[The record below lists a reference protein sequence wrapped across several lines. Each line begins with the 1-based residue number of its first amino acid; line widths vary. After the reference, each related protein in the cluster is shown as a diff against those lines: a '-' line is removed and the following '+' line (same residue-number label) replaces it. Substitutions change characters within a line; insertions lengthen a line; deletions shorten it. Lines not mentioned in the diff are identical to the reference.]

1 MLVMIMTRL
10 VVELVYQNNSWALR
24 LPEEYADP
32 FICDPIALQQQLAE
46 ADVLH
51 LVVDLSRT
59 PRVDSTGLKFL
70 LSLYQ
75 VCSSQGASLIL
86 RNPNHHLERI
96 LQIMQLNRLF
106 TIEHERHE

>member
-1 MLVMIMTRL
+1 MLGMVMTRL
-10 VVELVYQNNSWALR
+10 VAELVYENNSWALR
-24 LPEEYADP
+24 FQGEETQPLIVDP
-32 FICDPIALQQQLAE
+32 MIVRQQLSEAE
-46 ADVLH
+46 TQH
-51 LVVDLSRT
+51 LVINLGRA

-75 VCSSQGASLIL
+75 GCSGQGAQLIL

-106 TIEHERHE
+106 LIEHEDRE

>member
-10 VVELVYQNNSWALR
+10 VAELIYQDNSWALR
-24 LPEEYADP
+24 LPGEYAQPLIFDP
-32 FICDPIALQQQLAE
+32 TALQPQLAE
-46 ADVLH
+46 AGIQH
-51 LVVDLSRT
+51 LVIELSRA

-75 VCSSQGASLIL
+75 ACSSQDICLIL

-106 TIEHERHE
+106 CNCQP

>member
-1 MLVMIMTRL
+1 MLGMVMTRL
-10 VVELVYQNNSWALR
+10 VTELVCENNSWGLR
-24 LPEEYADP
+24 LQGDDAQPLIVDP
-32 FICDPIALQQQLAE
+32 MIVNQQLEEAE
-46 ADVLH
+46 TQH
-51 LVVDLSRT
+51 LVIDLSQA

-75 VCSSQGASLIL
+75 GCSGQDAQLIL

-106 TIEHERHE
+106 TIEHEDSE